1 MLLCVPLFKT
11 YVYRI
16 FSSDFY
22 ILVNRLVLPQ
32 IVRGLQP
39 NARATKS
46 GEGKQMRR
54 CVSNG
59 FLFHGDFMGLP
70 GYYGF
75 KVTFQ
80 SQPRP
85 LRFTH
90 SAWITIAVSGSAPMS
105 QMHSGPTLNLKPSRL
120 AVAMDPGNMGWMD
133 PTRFL
138 IPPAIIVSGFQGL
151 RLAGTHW
158 NFHKAQGLLV
168 AAPKSHLS
176 WRQNRWRQNRT
187 WQQSINFGDCSRTQH
202 AIDWLV
208 IADGDGWPMF
218 NLLFKSPYIIF
229 IHTYVYIYI
238 YTHIWIRMQ

>member
-105 QMHSGPTLNLKPSRL
+105 QMHSGPTLNLKPARL
-120 AVAMDPGNMGWMD
+120 AVAMDPGNMGNIDWTD
-133 PTRFL
+133 STHLLIRPT
-138 IPPAIIVSGFQGL
+138 IGICGFQGL

-158 NFHKAQGLLV
+158 NFHKVQGLLV
-168 AAPKSHLS
+168 AAPESHLS
-176 WRQNRWRQNRT
+176 WGQYRT
-187 WQQSINFGDCSRTQH
+187 WQQLIDFGDCSRTQH
-202 AIDWLV
+202 AMNWLV
-208 IADGDGWPMF
+208 MMDGDGCSLF
-218 NLLFKSPYIIF
+218 NMLSRVHIYIYM
-229 IHTYVYIYI
+229 YVYMYIYI
-238 YTHIWIRMQ
+238 YNLFV